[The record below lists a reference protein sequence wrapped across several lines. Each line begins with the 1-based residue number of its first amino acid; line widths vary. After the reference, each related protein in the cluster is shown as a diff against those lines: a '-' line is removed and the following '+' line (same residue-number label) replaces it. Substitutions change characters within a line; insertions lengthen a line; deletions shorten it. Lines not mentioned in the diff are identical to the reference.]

1 MKTLEIPS
9 DVEIEYGPSGP
20 IWLDK
25 SGIIVTV
32 NNGGKEHT
40 LEDAKQAITVFEKV
54 AKHLPVPLL
63 VDFTK
68 VKHMTR
74 EAREYYSSEE
84 NSKKLKALGILTSS
98 NIGRMVANFF
108 IGINKVRTPVRIFN
122 SYEEAMQWLKQY
134 L

>member
-1 MKTLEIPS
+1 MKTIEIPS

-20 IWLDK
+20 LWLDK
-25 SGIIVTV
+25 SGIAVTI
-32 NNGGKEHT
+32 NNGGSEHT
-40 LEDAKQAITVFEKV
+40 LEHAKEAVALYERITKQI
-54 AKHLPVPLL
+54 PVPLL

-84 NSKKLKALGILTSS
+84 NAKKMKALGIVTSS

-108 IGINKVRTPVRIFN
+108 IGINKVRNPVRIFN